1 VLSAHEGSIPC
12 LKQELGVDERSK
24 QRSALRRVES
34 PESPCLRFSQPQ
46 TRHFQKLTL
55 DAPKHF
61 FIGSDGLWRHH
72 MTSCFLIVS
81 SEILRSNACTRRR
94 FRETGRKPGQSFP
107 GRLSR
112 RSTDDAACRKT
123 HQSVGKRLPTGAS
136 GELETDGEP

>member
-1 VLSAHEGSIPC
+1 VLSAHEGPIPC

-24 QRSALRRVES
+24 QRSALRRVQS
-34 PESPCLRFSQPQ
+34 PEAPRLRFSQPQ

-81 SEILRSNACTRRR
+81 SETLDEQRMYQAPFSRNRPETR
-94 FRETGRKPGQSFP
+94 P
-107 GRLSR
+107 
-112 RSTDDAACRKT
+112 
-123 HQSVGKRLPTGAS
+123 VLPKGAQ
-136 GELETDGEP
+136 PPFN